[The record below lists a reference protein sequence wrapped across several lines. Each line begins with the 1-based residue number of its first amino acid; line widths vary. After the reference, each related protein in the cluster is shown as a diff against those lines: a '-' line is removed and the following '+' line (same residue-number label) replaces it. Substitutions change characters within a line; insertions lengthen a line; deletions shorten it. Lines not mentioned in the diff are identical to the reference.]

1 MNKRIKKK
9 REQEVRLAA
18 VATLATLALATS
30 ASLDGLAGIVEE
42 VVQRME
48 RFEEDGSKNV
58 QSINQLFEQ
67 QGLLITELQEQ
78 VKQLQKP
85 WYKRKGR

>member
-1 MNKRIKKK
+1 MNKRIRKK
-9 REQEVRLAA
+9 REQEVRLSA
-18 VATLATLALATS
+18 VATLALATS
-30 ASLDGLAGIVEE
+30 ASLDGLADIVEQL
-42 VVQRME
+42 VHRME

-58 QSINQLFEQ
+58 QSINKLFEQ

-85 WYKRKGR
+85 WFKRRK

>member
-1 MNKRIKKK
+1 MNKRIRKK

-18 VATLATLALATS
+18 VATLALATS
-30 ASLDGLAGIVEE
+30 ASLDGLACIVEE

-48 RFEEDGSKNV
+48 RFEEDGSQNV
-58 QSINQLFEQ
+58 QAVNKLFEQ

-78 VKQLQKP
+78 VKQLQKA

>member
-1 MNKRIKKK
+1 MNKRIRKK

-18 VATLATLALATS
+18 VATLALATS

-48 RFEEDGSKNV
+48 CFEKDSSKNV
-58 QSINQLFEQ
+58 QSINKLFEQ
-67 QGLLITELQEQ
+67 QGLLIKELQEQ

-85 WYKRKGR
+85 WYKRKGQ

>member
-1 MNKRIKKK
+1 MSNKRIKKK
-9 REQEVRLAA
+9 RELEVRLKA
-18 VATLATLALATS
+18 VATLSLATS

-42 VVQRME
+42 VIQRLE
-48 RFEEDGSKNV
+48 YFEDNNSQNV
-58 QSINQLFEQ
+58 QSINKLFEQ

-85 WYKRKGR
+85 WYKRRK

>member
-18 VATLATLALATS
+18 VATLALATS

-42 VVQRME
+42 VIQRLE
-48 RFEEDGSKNV
+48 YFEDNNSQNV
-58 QSINQLFEQ
+58 QSINKLFEQ

>member
-18 VATLATLALATS
+18 VATLALATS

-67 QGLLITELQEQ
+67 QGLLITEL
-78 VKQLQKP
+78 
-85 WYKRKGR
+85 

>member
-9 REQEVRLAA
+9 RELEVRLAA
-18 VATLATLALATS
+18 VAALALATS

-42 VVQRME
+42 VVLRME
-48 RFEEDGSKNV
+48 RFEEDGSKNIM
-58 QSINQLFEQ
+58 SINKLFEQ
-67 QGLLITELQEQ
+67 QGLLITELQEH
-78 VKQLQKP
+78 VKQLKKP

>member
-18 VATLATLALATS
+18 VATLALATS

-85 WYKRKGR
+85 WFGRK

>member
-1 MNKRIKKK
+1 MNKRIRKK
-9 REQEVRLAA
+9 REQEARLAA
-18 VATLATLALATS
+18 VATLALATS
-30 ASLDGLAGIVEE
+30 ASLDSLAAIVEE

-58 QSINQLFEQ
+58 RAVNKLFEQ

>member
-18 VATLATLALATS
+18 VATLALATS

-78 VKQLQKP
+78 VKQL
-85 WYKRKGR
+85 

>member
-9 REQEVRLAA
+9 HEQEVRLAA
-18 VATLATLALATS
+18 VATLALATS

>member
-18 VATLATLALATS
+18 VATLALATS
-30 ASLDGLAGIVEE
+30 ASLDGLAGIAEE

-48 RFEEDGSKNV
+48 CFEKDSSKNV
-58 QSINQLFEQ
+58 QSINKLFEQ
-67 QGLLITELQEQ
+67 QGLLIKELQEQ

>member
-18 VATLATLALATS
+18 VATLALATS
-30 ASLDGLAGIVEE
+30 ASLDSLAGIVEE
-42 VVQRME
+42 VVHRME

-58 QSINQLFEQ
+58 QSINKLFEQ
-67 QGLLITELQEQ
+67 QGLLIKELQEQ

-85 WYKRKGR
+85 WFKRRK

>member
-18 VATLATLALATS
+18 VATLALATS

-42 VVQRME
+42 VIQRLE
-48 RFEEDGSKNV
+48 YFEDNNSQNV
-58 QSINQLFEQ
+58 QSINKLFEQ

-85 WYKRKGR
+85 WYKRRK